1 MVNVEDKTTITVSKD
16 TRGWLTLLKLE
27 IQAAKKKEPSRDKVG
42 RLALACLEQHKDEV
56 H

>member
-1 MVNVEDKTTITVSKD
+1 MVTVEDKTTITVSMD
-16 TRGWLTLLKLE
+16 MRGWLTLLKLE
-27 IQAAKKKEPSRDKVG
+27 IQAAKKKGPSRDKVV

>member
-1 MVNVEDKTTITVSKD
+1 MLKTKTTTTVSKD